1 MRNLKIDIQ
10 KKYVFII
17 LSILLFLGVIYR
29 FFPDFQELVSPE
41 QEVLLKDST
50 LIKYRKIV
58 SAGKGLDKRLA
69 SLDSSLKQLET
80 RLLSGKTT
88 SLAAVEIQQ
97 IFNGLA
103 GKSNVQVTR
112 VKVLKPEE
120 LDQKDYLR
128 IPVEFYILPTIRQL
142 KEVLYR
148 IENSQKF
155 LRVIKI
161 NTKFFVDKAMRLRC
175 RITIAG
181 FMKRAEN

>member
-1 MRNLKIDIQ
+1 MHNLRIDIQ
-10 KKYVFII
+10 KKYVFIVLLVL
-17 LSILLFLGVIYR
+17 LSLGIIYR
-29 FFPDFQELVSPE
+29 FSPDFQELVSPE

-58 SAGKGLDKRLA
+58 SAGKGLDKRLV
-69 SLDSSLKQLET
+69 SLSSSLKQLET

-148 IENSQKF
+148 IENSKKF

-161 NTKFFVDKAMRLRC
+161 NTKFSTNKTMRLRC
-175 RITIAG
+175 RITTAG
-181 FMKRAEN
+181 FMKRVKN

>member
-1 MRNLKIDIQ
+1 MLNLRIDIP
-10 KKYVFII
+10 KKYVFIV
-17 LSILLFLGVIYR
+17 LSILLSLGIIYR
-29 FFPDFQELVSPE
+29 FFPDFQEVVSPG
-41 QEVLLKDST
+41 QEVLLKERT

-58 SAGKGLDKRLA
+58 SAGRGLDKRLA
-69 SLDSSLKQLET
+69 SLDSSLNQLEA

-88 SLAAVEIQQ
+88 SIAAVEIQKILQ
-97 IFNGLA
+97 EIA

-112 VKVLKPEE
+112 VKVMKPEE

>member
-10 KKYVFII
+10 KKYVFIV
-17 LSILLFLGVIYR
+17 LSVFLSLGIIYR

-41 QEVLLKDST
+41 QEVLLKERT

-69 SLDSSLKQLET
+69 SLSTSLKHLEK
-80 RLLSGKTT
+80 RLLSGQTT
-88 SLAAVEIQQ
+88 SIAAVEIQK
-97 IFNGLA
+97 ILHGLA

-161 NTKFFVDKAMRLRC
+161 NTKFSTNKTMRLRC

-181 FMKRAEN
+181 FMKRAKN